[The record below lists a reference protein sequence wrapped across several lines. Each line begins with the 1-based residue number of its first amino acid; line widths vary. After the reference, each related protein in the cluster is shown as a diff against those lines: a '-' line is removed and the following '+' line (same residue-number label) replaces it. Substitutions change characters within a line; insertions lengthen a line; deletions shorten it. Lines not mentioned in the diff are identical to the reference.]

1 MKTRNLAFAAIASA
15 MVMVLLFI
23 ASMIRNEVLA
33 MAATVIPAAVVIECG
48 RRWGLLSGVVTAIL
62 AMLFLPDKQIA
73 LLYAGFFA
81 YYPVLKSCAERL
93 PKRWMEYAAKLV
105 MMAAGAVVYLVVGRL
120 LGMAFIEQIKWYMYI
135 GIFAIFILYDV
146 LLSGL
151 IQFYMVRIS
160 KHIKNIKK
168 N

>member
-1 MKTRNLAFAAIASA
+1 MRTRNLTFSAIAAA
-15 MVMVLLFI
+15 MVMVLLF
-23 ASMIRNEVLA
+23 AAAMIRNEVLA

-48 RRWGLLSGVVTAIL
+48 RRWGLLTGVVTAIL
-62 AMLFLPDKQIA
+62 AALFLPDKQIA

-93 PKRWMEYAAKLV
+93 PKRWMEYAAKLL
-105 MMAAGAVVYLVVGRL
+105 MMLAGSAIYLILGRL
-120 LGMAFIEQIKWYMYI
+120 LGMAFIEQIKWYVYI
-135 GIFAIFILYDV
+135 LIFVMFILYDV

-151 IQFYMVRIS
+151 IQFYIIRIS
-160 KHIKNIKK
+160 KHIKNIRK